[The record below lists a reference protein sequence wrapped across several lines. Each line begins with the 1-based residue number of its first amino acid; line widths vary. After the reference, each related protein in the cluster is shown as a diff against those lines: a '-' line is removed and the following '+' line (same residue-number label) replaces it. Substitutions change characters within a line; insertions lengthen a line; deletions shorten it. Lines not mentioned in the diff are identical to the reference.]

1 MNTDSLMTVPD
12 VAKKLGCEI
21 KTVWRAID
29 RAGRDKC
36 TVKAFGRTLV
46 PKNKFKEIQKFYFPR
61 GSQRAAEMARKTG
74 AKGGFTKAA
83 NAAENV

>member
-12 VAKKLGCEI
+12 VAKNLDVKL
-21 KTVWRAID
+21 KMVWRAID

-61 GSQRAAEMARKTG
+61 GSKRAAEMAKRTG

-83 NAAENV
+83 NAAENA